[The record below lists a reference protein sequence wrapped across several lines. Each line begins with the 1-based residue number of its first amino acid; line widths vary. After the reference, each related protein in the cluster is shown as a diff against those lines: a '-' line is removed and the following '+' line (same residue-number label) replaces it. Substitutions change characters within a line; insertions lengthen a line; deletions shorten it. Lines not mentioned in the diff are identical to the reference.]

1 MTVEFAR
8 NRIVKIRSDY
18 SKHDLNNTLGFNY
31 NKDNK
36 SSDEIVNWNELR

>member
-36 SSDEIVNWNELR
+36 NPVMKSLTGTN